1 MTNVYRKPT
10 FSGVNAN
17 FDDSFLPYT
26 YKIGMVYTFIKRC
39 FWLCSSWSMFQ
50 INTFTRDISEKVAI
64 QKTSLIDILS
74 YS

>member
-17 FDDSFLPYT
+17 FDSFLPYT

-64 QKTSLIDILS
+64 QKTSFIDILS